1 MKDNFT
7 SINVII
13 DRSGS
18 MCNLVTDT
26 IGGFNQF
33 LKDQKDVP
41 GEAMLTLCTF
51 STTSTIVH
59 DSVLLKD
66 IPDLD
71 TTTYIPCGGT
81 ALLDALGSTIDKV
94 GTKLAAMD

>member
-33 LKDQKDVP
+33 LK
-41 GEAMLTLCTF
+41 
-51 STTSTIVH
+51 
-59 DSVLLKD
+59 
-66 IPDLD
+66 
-71 TTTYIPCGGT
+71 Y
-81 ALLDALGSTIDKV
+81 
-94 GTKLAAMD
+94 